1 MAALLDCFKQ
11 VWTSILDA
19 FGRCCGKTNED
30 PATTTV
36 EVSTGPDGEVN
47 ITTLAAQL
55 DISSGGGGSTH
66 ADLVASEL
74 KTSTE
79 TRAYDVL
86 STSMISSGSG
96 GGGSTH

>member
-1 MAALLDCFKQ
+1 MERLGQ
-11 VWTSILDA
+11 DA
-19 FGRCCGKTNED
+19 FGGCCGKTNAD

-36 EVSTGPDGEVN
+36 EVSADPDDEVN
-47 ITTLAAQL
+47 VTTLPQL

-66 ADLVASEL
+66 ADILASEL

-79 TRAYDVL
+79 TREFDVL
-86 STSMISSGSG
+86 ATSMISSG